1 MRDPKRIP
9 EILDELKGIW
19 GAFPDLRLGQL
30 IINVI
35 DSQMSGNSIEV
46 DQSFYYIEDEKLIQH
61 FRNYLSEVKYIEP
74 NKPNVQNK
82 E

>member
-9 EILDELKGIW
+9 QILDELKGIW
-19 GAFPDLRLGQL
+19 GAFPDLRLGQF

-35 DSQMSGNSIEV
+35 DSQIVNE
-46 DQSFYYIEDEKLIQH
+46 QQFYYMEDEELIKL
-61 FRNYLSEVKYIEP
+61 FRNYFSEVKYIEP
-74 NKPNVQNK
+74 NKPNIQNK